1 MKINGLVTSGSQK
14 GSYFM
19 SQEIYVTQ
27 FQEKLGFKPFAG
39 TFNILIEK
47 NDLEKVHEIRE
58 KTSELV
64 KGEGDFGDVEFIK
77 ASVEDELEGAVIF
90 PVKTHHPEEFLEF
103 ITSKNVRETL
113 HLKDGDSVTLNL
125 IN

>member
-19 SQEIYVTQ
+19 SQEIYATQ
-27 FQEKLGFKPFAG
+27 FREKLGFKPFKG

-47 NDLEKVHEIRE
+47 EDLENVNKSRSKNANLI
-58 KTSELV
+58 

-77 ASVEDELEGAVIF
+77 ATLQDHLEGAVIF

-103 ITSKNVRETL
+103 ITSENVRETL
-113 HLKDGDSVTLNL
+113 NVRDGDSVTLSMED
-125 IN
+125 

>member
-19 SQEIYVTQ
+19 SQEVYVTQ
-27 FQEKLGFKPFAG
+27 FKEKLGFKPFEG

-47 NDLEKVHEIRE
+47 KDLNNVHDIRE
-58 KTSELV
+58 KKAELI
-64 KGEGDFGDVEFIK
+64 KGEGNFGDVEFIK
-77 ASVEDELEGAVIF
+77 ANVEGLEGAVIF

-113 HLKDGDSVTLNL
+113 DLRDGDSVTLNL
-125 IN
+125 VD